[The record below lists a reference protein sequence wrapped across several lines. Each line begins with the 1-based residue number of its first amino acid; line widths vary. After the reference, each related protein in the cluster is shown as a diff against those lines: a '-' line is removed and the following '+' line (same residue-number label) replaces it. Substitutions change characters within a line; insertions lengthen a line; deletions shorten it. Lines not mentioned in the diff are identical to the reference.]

1 MLAYFTATNDSDGN
15 PRRAW
20 VMLSDGRPIAC
31 WPEGYSGHYAV
42 PGSLRDQAY
51 QATAWPIAVTAA
63 TYARLCR
70 LERPAYWIADREQML
85 QLTAVARR
93 AWGLA

>member
-1 MLAYFTATNDSDGN
+1 M
-15 PRRAW
+15 
-20 VMLSDGRPIAC
+20 
-31 WPEGYSGHYAV
+31 

-70 LERPAYWIADREQML
+70 LERPAYWVADREQML